1 MQDRYAGDI
10 GDYGKIA
17 LLRELQTQGLSVAIN
32 WYRTEPLKTEKKAD
46 GTYKQDDGKYLIPEK
61 LKVCDKDLADRLTW
75 IAQGENRSVLEI
87 ERAGLIPGAVYFH
100 ECVTTE
106 NRSEWHS
113 RALDALKGFD
123 LVFLDPDNGMLV
135 PSVGRKSARRVK
147 YVLYEEVWDYVQR
160 GQSVLIYNHRS
171 RKPEERYFQELCSKL
186 QDASGV
192 LDSKILKITF
202 PRCSV
207 RDYLALP
214 ASGDHR
220 RKIEAAFLSMEQ
232 GIWREMGMC
241 RRPRY

>member
-17 LLRELQTQGLSVAIN
+17 LLRELQTQGLSVAVN

-61 LKVCDKDLADRLTW
+61 LKVCDKDLADCLTW
-75 IAQGENRSVLEI
+75 IAKNNRSVLEI
-87 ERAGLIPGAVYFH
+87 ERAGLIPGAIYFH
-100 ECVTTE
+100 EFVTTE
-106 NRSEWHS
+106 NRNEWHS
-113 RALDALKGFD
+113 RALDALEGFN

-135 PSVGRKSARRVK
+135 QSVSKKSARSVK
-147 YVLYEEVWDYVQR
+147 YAFYKEVEDYVQR

-171 RKPEERYFQELCSKL
+171 RKPKERYFQELCSKL

-192 LDSKILKITF
+192 PDSDILKITF

-214 ASGDHR
+214 ASGEHR
-220 RKIEAAFLSMEQ
+220 RKIETAFLSMER
-232 GIWREMGMC
+232 GTWGEMGMC
-241 RRPRY
+241 RGPQF